1 MRMGVRVNGY
11 AIAVFRRV
19 GGLGP
24 AAGIWQRIFMDALCI
39 RGTGKPLKGKVRI
52 SGAKNAALPILCA
65 TLLSDGESLLRNVP
79 KLRDMETT
87 SALLR
92 FLGRD
97 VDFAAPEI
105 RVRAG
110 SQVRPEAP
118 YELVKQMRASVL
130 VLGPLVA
137 RFGRA
142 KVSLP
147 GGCAIGARP
156 IDQHLKGLEAMGAS
170 IRLERGYVIAEG
182 PGGGRLRG
190 AEFSFDLPTVTG
202 TENLMMA
209 AALAKG
215 RTTLVNCAR
224 EPEVEELGRI
234 LNKMGAR
241 VNGAGTDVMHIV
253 GAEPGALGP
262 FDHAII
268 PDRIEA
274 GTYMVAASI
283 VDGSD
288 VLLEGAEL
296 RDLEALS
303 IKMRAAGVEISSEG
317 QNVRVRRRGPLC
329 ATNLATA
336 PHPGFPTDMQAQFL
350 ALMSMANGESIIRET
365 IFENRFMHVPELQ
378 RMGASVVVRG
388 NTAVVQGVRKLYGAS
403 VMATDLRASASLV
416 IAGLAA
422 DEETEIRRVYHLDRG
437 YERIEDKLRALGGD
451 VKRVRGAEA

>member
-1 MRMGVRVNGY
+1 
-11 AIAVFRRV
+11 
-19 GGLGP
+19 
-24 AAGIWQRIFMDALCI
+24 MDALRV
-39 RGTGKPLKGKVRI
+39 RGTGKPLVGKVRV

-65 TLLSDGESLLRNVP
+65 TLLSDGESRLRNVP
-79 KLRDMETT
+79 RLRDMETT

-97 VDFAAPEI
+97 VTFDAPEI
-105 RVRAG
+105 KVAAG

-156 IDQHLKGLEAMGAS
+156 VDQHLKGLEAMGCT
-170 IRLERGYVIAEG
+170 IKLERGYVLAEG
-182 PGGGRLRG
+182 PGGGGRLKG
-190 AEFSFDLPTVTG
+190 AEIYFDLPTVGG

-215 RTTLVNCAR
+215 RSTLVNCAR
-224 EPEVEELGRI
+224 EPEIEELGRI
-234 LNKMGAR
+234 LNKMGAE
-241 VNGAGTDVMHIV
+241 VNGAGTDVIHVV
-253 GAEPGALGP
+253 GAEPGKLAP

-274 GTYMVAASI
+274 GTYMIAAAM
-283 VDGSD
+283 VDGGD
-288 VLLEGAEL
+288 VVIEGAEMA
-296 RDLEALS
+296 DLEALVL
-303 IKMRAAGVEISSEG
+303 KLRAAGVEITSEG
-317 QNVRVRRRGPLC
+317 QNIRVRRRGPLRGVNI
-329 ATNLATA
+329 TTA

-350 ALMSMANGESIIRET
+350 ALMCLARGESVISET

-378 RMGASVVVRG
+378 RMGASVALRG
-388 NTAVVQGVRKLYGAS
+388 NTAVVQGVSKLYGAS

-416 IAGLAA
+416 LAGLAS

-437 YERIEDKLRALGGD
+437 YEQIEQKLAGLGAHVER
-451 VKRVRGAEA
+451 VKGAEA